1 MDRNR
6 SALLQRLRML
16 DFAIQE
22 TALYLDGY
30 SSPAALEYYTSLKG
44 MREDV
49 LSEYEH
55 KYGPMTI
62 FGNENE
68 QTWQWTDAPWP
79 WEAEA
84 N

>member
-1 MDRNR
+1 
-6 SALLQRLRML
+6 ML

-22 TALYLDGY
+22 TALYLDSY
-30 SSPAALEYYTSLKG
+30 PDSEAALEYYHSIKEL
-44 MREDV
+44 RDDV
-49 LSEYEH
+49 LSEYES

-62 FGNENE
+62 FGNENMK
-68 QTWQWTDAPWP
+68 TWQWAEAPWP